1 MAYAICPRDCLFVL
15 KMFREKLVKVPTEV
29 QSMGIIMALIEALL
43 KQAVF
48 YAVMYA
54 DHNP

>member
-29 QSMGIIMALIEALL
+29 QSMGIIMALTEALL